1 MMPLAKTP
9 AGFWISVIIV
19 LVASVLWARSR
30 FYPVS
35 KRAHPKR
42 G

>member
-1 MMPLAKTP
+1 MPLAKTP

-19 LVASVLWARSR
+19 LVVAASWARNR

-35 KRAHPKR
+35 KRAHPK
-42 G
+42 